1 MKIDFTLTKEDYI
14 AYNLHHIQHSP
25 SLKKSLNIQR
35 YGLALIFLIFP
46 FIIASMTPIP
56 LFLWLL
62 VYGSIFIVWIK
73 FYPKYFVS
81 STKKRILRLIEEGN
95 SANLLGERSILVT
108 EEAVEEIT
116 PQGESRTTW
125 GSIERIDE
133 TDDYIYIYTS
143 PINAYLV
150 PTRAF
155 EETAQKNEFLQ
166 LLRNH
171 GKDQNQKPA
180 LIEQ

>member
-14 AYNLHHIQHSP
+14 AYNIHHIEHSP

-46 FIIASMTPIP
+46 FIIASITSIS
-56 LFLWLL
+56 LTLWLV
-62 VYGSIFIVWIK
+62 VYGTVFVFWIK
-73 FYPKYFVS
+73 FYPKYYIS
-81 STKKRILRLIEEGN
+81 STRKRIIRLIEEGN
-95 SANLLGERSILVT
+95 SANLLGDRSIILT
-108 EEAVEEIT
+108 EEGVEEIS

-133 TDDYIYIYTS
+133 TQEYIYIYTS
-143 PINAYLV
+143 PVNAYLV

-155 EETAQKNEFLQ
+155 EGTAQKSEFLMI
-166 LLRNH
+166 LRNH
-171 GKDQNQKPA
+171 KQG
-180 LIEQ
+180 